1 MARKN
6 ALWVCLVILLLF
18 SIAMVKVGA
27 QQTKVYVDPKSSNI
41 SEVGDIFTIKI
52 RIVDVTNL
60 YGFELKLG
68 YDTTMLKITETA
80 IQPFLNEPNYVV
92 SNETNEDEGWYWL
105 AATSWAPAAPKS
117 GGGTLA
123 EITFKATGI
132 GNCTLNLYDVKLAN
146 STAGLIPHQA
156 INGEVTTLEQPDDSS
171 EAFSLVNVAIVI
183 VVAVSFVAALYYVK
197 KKIL

>member
-1 MARKN
+1 
-6 ALWVCLVILLLF
+6 LVTLLLL
-18 SIAMVKVGA
+18 SVSMVKVDA
-27 QQTKVYVDPKSSNI
+27 QQTKIYVNPKSSTVSDI
-41 SEVGDIFTIKI
+41 GDVFTVKVTIA
-52 RIVDVTNL
+52 DVTDL

-68 YDTTMLKITETA
+68 YNTTILDIEKTT
-80 IQPFLNEPNYVV
+80 IQPFLNEPNYVIFD
-92 SNETNEDEGWYWL
+92 EMNEDEGWYLL
-105 AATSWAPAAPKS
+105 AVTSWAPAAPKS

-132 GNCTLNLYDVKLAN
+132 GNCTLDLYDVKLAN

-171 EAFSLVNVAIVI
+171 EPFSLVNVAIVI